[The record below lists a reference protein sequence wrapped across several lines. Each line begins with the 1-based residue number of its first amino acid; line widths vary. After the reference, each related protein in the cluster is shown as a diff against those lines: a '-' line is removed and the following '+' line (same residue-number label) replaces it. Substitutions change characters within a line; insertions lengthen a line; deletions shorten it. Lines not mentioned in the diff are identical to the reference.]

1 MSVIHRHVFP
11 PITYVITDRNNPK
24 KAGAPAPDRDKFT
37 DPDSPILPRAIPS
50 WRDALHD
57 VKGCNVGFALPEQI
71 PTDLGYVFPE
81 PALFVSTQSSVR
93 QDAYFHGWLKYR
105 DVLLYRLSS
114 DFNAT
119 PMPNTVWR
127 KLLGFE
133 LDNSKGKKNVG
144 SSMSTRASK
153 LRDLAIDFLQD
164 CLKAPGVAFAEP
176 EAEQQL
182 HWNGKVVDS
191 PSDLEREEI
200 LWELAE
206 LNFRFELL
214 ALDSRASNKVDNDR
228 YKLVEEC
235 FPGCTLGRSL
245 LVADLGAANHGL
257 ASTDWEERS
266 QYLMALKRLM
276 MTWQGDIPSIILV
289 EKYRWKEQDIRD
301 LENAITSVYTQSF
314 YRYFRRAAIVP
325 RRLSHPAALYQIRD
339 APGKITVLDPAPNTF
354 YDTSQ
359 LLPLTQ

>member
-1 MSVIHRHVFP
+1 LHVLP
-11 PITYVITDRNNPK
+11 LLTHLVITDGNKPK
-24 KAGAPAPDRDKFT
+24 KAGAPSPDRDKFT
-37 DPDSPILPRAIPS
+37 DPDSSILPPAIPS
-50 WRDALHD
+50 WRDALQH
-57 VKGCNVGFALPEQI
+57 VKDCNVEFAFQEQI

-93 QDAYFHGWLKYR
+93 QDVYFRGWLKYR

-114 DFNAT
+114 DFNVA

-127 KLLGFE
+127 KLLAFE
-133 LDNSKGKKNVG
+133 LDNSQDKRAVG
-144 SSMSTRASK
+144 SSKSTRASK

-164 CLKAPGVAFAEP
+164 CLKAPGVVFTES
-176 EAEQQL
+176 EVGRF
-182 HWNGKVVDS
+182 HWNGKVVDNA
-191 PSDLEREEI
+191 SDLEREEI

-214 ALDSRASNKVDNDR
+214 ALDLRASNKVDNDR
-228 YKLVEEC
+228 HKLVEEC
-235 FPGCTLGRSL
+235 FPGCASGASL

-276 MTWQGDIPSIILV
+276 RTWQGDIPSIILV
-289 EKYRWKEQDIRD
+289 EKFQWKEQDIRD
-301 LENAITSVYTQSF
+301 LEDAVTSFYTQSF

-325 RRLSHPAALYQIRD
+325 RRLSHSASLYRIQD
-339 APGKITVLDPAPNTF
+339 APGRITMLDPAPNTF
-354 YDTSQ
+354 YDTSII
-359 LLPLTQ
+359 LPLTQ